1 MFMWSCRLYFIIIRS
16 QKLLGTILRLC
27 EKHTP
32 IVCYIESGLNRIF
45 HIYTH
50 WLFSFKSLF
59 SSISEWVLFIAWK
72 KRYVSS
78 ANVLHSEVTPSGKS
92 FIYIRNIRNN
102 NGPKTAPFRI
112 SDEMSYYRDICQF
125 KTTGCRHRFLSLE
138 NILSNFTKL
147 PSMQYVCSFKSK
159 PLCLALS
166 NVSCLQMERCI
177 QEWTK

>member
-16 QKLLGTILRLC
+16 QKLLGTILHLC

-32 IVCYIESGLNRIF
+32 IVCYIGSGLNRIF

-92 FIYIRNIRNN
+92 FIYIRNN
-102 NGPKTAPFRI
+102 NGPKVDPCGTSAKMFFRYDVCPFLG
-112 SDEMSYYRDICQF
+112 SF
-125 KTTGCRHRFLSLE
+125 K
-138 NILSNFTKL
+138 KL
-147 PSMQYVCSFKSK
+147 PSIPYFCNFKIK
-159 PLCLALS
+159 NQHA
-166 NVSCLQMERCI
+166 RH
-177 QEWTK
+177 